1 MRSIATNQT
10 YCIYADPH
18 NVLYYVPCSRLTEF
32 REDLRSLF
40 QSEFESKW
48 SGYEIYNCDK
58 VILLDNQSPEPP
70 YVFPAPYFP
79 DWDEARTDHMY
90 RAFDEDGQLFYFTD
104 MPELN
109 EESGAWWVEYGCYS
123 RAGKA
128 SEQWASKI
136 WRNSLEQRPES
147 QTTNQQP

>member
-1 MRSIATNQT
+1 MRSIKTNQT

-32 REDLRSLF
+32 REDLRSIL

-58 VILLDNQSPEPP
+58 VILLDVQSPDPP
-70 YVFPAPYFP
+70 YVFPAPCFT
-79 DWDEARTDHMY
+79 DWNEVDEKYKY
-90 RAFDEDGQLFYFTD
+90 RAFDEDGELFYYIEE
-104 MPELN
+104 PVLN
-109 EESGAWWVEYGCYS
+109 KEEGFWTVDPYVYS

-128 SEQWASKI
+128 SERWASKI

-147 QTTNQQP
+147 QTTNQKP